1 MSTYRYTLTTISPVH
16 IGNGAKMT
24 PLEYHL
30 ANDLIV
36 PDIDAIFAANPAAA
50 EKFAQQLS
58 KIAARDLVKTPL
70 DKLIDAKL
78 LEDPRFC
85 RYQMPGIRYKE
96 TNYDALD
103 RLEYEAARDQGEVRL
118 ATKTPD
124 DRVYIPGSSLKGALK
139 TAWAY
144 QQLAD
149 APKDAKVIEA
159 IARVASTPNRNADRD
174 ANREIQQRVFQSP
187 PDNRQNAQDAAY
199 DLFRV
204 VQMGDSEPRSASD
217 TLILAA
223 ERVLSAGVRPG
234 NKAGAGAAF
243 KDYWVFCETID
254 AEMEFEGRFVF
265 NDKLLTDERASRSLN
280 WSPAQRKLTVENLRA
295 AVNRFAADLCELEL
309 EYFNRVEQTA
319 GKCETEEARLFYED
333 LREDIAAAGAG
344 TWYFSVGHGSGWH
357 KLTIGLLLEKT
368 LSKDQFTALRRNL
381 RLADHHTDFEYPKSR
396 KLVMRGETRAD
407 SPFGWVKMILD

>member
-1 MSTYRYTLTTISPVH
+1 MSIYRYTLTTISPVH

-30 ANDLIV
+30 ADELIV
-36 PDIDAIFAANPAAA
+36 PDIDGIFAANPAAA

-70 DKLIDAKL
+70 SKLIDGEL

-85 RYQMPGIRYKE
+85 RYKMPGISYKE
-96 TNYDALD
+96 ANYNALD
-103 RLEYEAARDQGEVRL
+103 RLDDEAARDQGDVRL

-149 APKDAKVIEA
+149 APQDARVIEA
-159 IARVASTPNRNADRD
+159 IARAASDPNRNADRQAD
-174 ANREIQQRVFQSP
+174 REIQQRVFQSP
-187 PDNRQNAQDAAY
+187 SERQDAAF

-204 VQMGDSEPRSASD
+204 VEMGDSEPRSASD
-217 TLILAA
+217 TLILAG

-234 NKAGAGAAF
+234 NEADAAATF
-243 KDYWVFCETID
+243 KDYWVFCEAI
-254 AEMEFEGRFVF
+254 EVGMEFEGRLVF
-265 NDKLLTDERASRSLN
+265 NDKLLTDERANQRLN

-309 EYFNRVEQTA
+309 EYFNRVEQAA
-319 GKCETEEARLFYED
+319 GRCHTEDARIFYED
-333 LREDIAAAGAG
+333 LRDNIAASAPE

-357 KLTIGLLLEKT
+357 KLTIGLLLEKR
-368 LSKDQFTALRRNL
+368 LPAREFDILRRNL
-381 RLADHHTDFEYPKSR
+381 HLAAQHTDFEYPKSR
-396 KLVMRGETRAD
+396 KLVMLGKTRAD
-407 SPFGWVKMILD
+407 SPFGWVKMTLART